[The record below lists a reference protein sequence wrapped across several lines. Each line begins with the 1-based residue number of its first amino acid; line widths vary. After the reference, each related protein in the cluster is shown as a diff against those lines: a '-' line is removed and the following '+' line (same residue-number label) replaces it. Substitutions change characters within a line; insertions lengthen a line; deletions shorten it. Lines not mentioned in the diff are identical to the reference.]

1 MMDDESVSVDRG
13 ELRSRTPS
21 RGDSMGGMDY
31 ENNDDGMT
39 TSSAEKKGSY
49 RAILWNRKAC
59 LLGVFAL
66 LILVGMGISIAT
78 DMVSS
83 SKKNT
88 NMHNAIGE
96 VSNLSFLNGYDLRE
110 MFCYLFVERV
120 ILMFVRVVGNDVSEY
135 HWSTEYSWAQ
145 T

>member
-1 MMDDESVSVDRG
+1 MMDDESGR

-21 RGDSMGGMDY
+21 REHSMGGMDY
-31 ENNDDGMT
+31 ENQNHPTATMMMMNDDDGMT

-59 LLGVFAL
+59 LLGVIAV

-83 SKKNT
+83 S
-88 NMHNAIGE
+88 
-96 VSNLSFLNGYDLRE
+96 
-110 MFCYLFVERV
+110 
-120 ILMFVRVVGNDVSEY
+120 
-135 HWSTEYSWAQ
+135 
-145 T
+145 

>member
-1 MMDDESVSVDRG
+1 
-13 ELRSRTPS
+13 
-21 RGDSMGGMDY
+21 
-31 ENNDDGMT
+31 MT

-59 LLGVFAL
+59 LLGVVAV

-83 SKKNT
+83 SEKKNT

-96 VSNLSFLNGYDLRE
+96 VLNLSFLNGYDLRE
-110 MFCYLFVERV
+110 IMFCYLFVERV

-135 HWSTEYSWAQ
+135 HWCTEYSWAQ

>member
-1 MMDDESVSVDRG
+1 MDDESVSVDRG

-83 SKKNT
+83 SKKKYKHAQCNW
-88 NMHNAIGE
+88 GGVE
-96 VSNLSFLNGYDLRE
+96 SFLSQW
-110 MFCYLFVERV
+110 V
-120 ILMFVRVVGNDVSEY
+120 
-135 HWSTEYSWAQ
+135 
-145 T
+145 

>member
-31 ENNDDGMT
+31 ENNDDDGMT

-59 LLGVFAL
+59 LLGVVAV
-66 LILVGMGISIAT
+66 LILVGMGVSIAT

-83 SKKNT
+83 SEKK
-88 NMHNAIGE
+88 I
-96 VSNLSFLNGYDLRE
+96 
-110 MFCYLFVERV
+110 
-120 ILMFVRVVGNDVSEY
+120 
-135 HWSTEYSWAQ
+135 Q
-145 T
+145 TCTMQLGRC

>member
-31 ENNDDGMT
+31 ENNDDDGMT

-59 LLGVFAL
+59 VLGVVAV

-83 SKKNT
+83 SEKKNT

-96 VSNLSFLNGYDLRE
+96 VLNLSFSMG
-110 MFCYLFVERV
+110 M
-120 ILMFVRVVGNDVSEY
+120 I
-135 HWSTEYSWAQ
+135 
-145 T
+145 